1 MKKQLVVPK
10 FKNEAEE
17 AKFWAE
23 LDLTEY
29 FEPSDFKRGMVF
41 PSLKRTKRLISLRL
55 PEQLLLQVKDQ
66 ARKLSVPYQSLIQQY
81 IQKGLHVNK

>member
-55 PEQLLLQVKDQ
+55 PEKLLLQVKDQ